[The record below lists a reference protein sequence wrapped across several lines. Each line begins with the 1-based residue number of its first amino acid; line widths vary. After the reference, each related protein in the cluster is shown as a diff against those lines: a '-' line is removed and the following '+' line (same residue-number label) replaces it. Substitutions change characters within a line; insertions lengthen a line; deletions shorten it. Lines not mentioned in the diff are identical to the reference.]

1 MILFL
6 AFLIGFFAGLRSLTA
21 PAITAWGVYLG
32 WLRLERP
39 LSLIGSV
46 PSLIILTLLAAT
58 ELVADKLPKTPNRTA
73 LPPLIGRMV
82 TGGIAGA
89 CVAVAG
95 AQGVFPGAVLGVA
108 GGLVGTFG
116 GYQARTQLV
125 KRLGIRDLYVALVED
140 LVAILGSLWIVS
152 RF

>member
-1 MILFL
+1 MILLL

-21 PAITAWGVYLG
+21 PAITAWGVHLG
-32 WLRLERP
+32 WLRIERP

-46 PSLIILTLLAAT
+46 PALIILTLLAAT

-73 LPPLIGRMV
+73 APGLIARMV

-89 CVAVAG
+89 CIAVAG

-108 GGLVGTFG
+108 GGLVGTFV
-116 GYQARTQLV
+116 GYHARTQMV
-125 KRLGIRDLYVALVED
+125 KRLGVRDLYVALVED
-140 LVAILGSLWIVS
+140 LVAVSGSLWVVS